1 MTTVNEA
8 IQIAKREMGI
18 EEIPDIQS
26 EQRPEFAR
34 RVYEIC
40 QEGRKPLK
48 ITKTHPLDQV
58 QSG

>member
-1 MTTVNEA
+1 MTTVQEA
-8 IQIAKREMGI
+8 IRIVKSEMGL

-40 QEGRKPLK
+40 QGMRTEP
-48 ITKTHPLDQV
+48 KTARLEEFE
-58 QSG
+58 

>member
-40 QEGRKPLK
+40 QGMRTEP
-48 ITKTHPLDQV
+48 KTARLEEFE
-58 QSG
+58 

>member
-8 IQIAKREMGI
+8 IQIAKREMGL

-48 ITKTHPLDQV
+48 ITKLEEF
-58 QSG
+58 